1 MIPSCLYFLFKK
13 RMELEI
19 LKEHFSPTQ
28 VQPSEIS
35 QKTVVQKLS
44 ALKKRSKNVLDSC
57 AAKCN

>member
-1 MIPSCLYFLFKK
+1 
-13 RMELEI
+13 MELEI

-28 VQPSEIS
+28 VRQSPSEIS